1 MVFRRFFAAV
11 VLVEFISGGWC
22 ALPAAAQMG
31 ASPVM
36 NDLPQRMPVY
46 AAPSPSA
53 AASNYAG
60 SSPATPTVVE
70 PPYDVAL
77 PGVSAAS
84 LPTASV
90 FAAQDASAA
99 GAQTGVA
106 VFDNNDSWN
115 WQILPNGLMYR
126 SYMAGRLE
134 PRLGSDLVYQRGYGW
149 YWDAQVGARVG
160 LFRYGDNDPIAPQG
174 WQFDVEGAAFPRLDL
189 QANENLDCVDFR
201 GGFLL
206 TNRTGMFET
215 KFGFYHLSS
224 HLGDEYMIADPNYT
238 RINYVRESLIAGL
251 SIHPLRWLR
260 LYGEVGWTF
269 QEDGGAQP
277 WEFQF
282 GVEAASPDVT
292 GPHGT
297 PFLAVNAHLRQ
308 ENNFGGNVN
317 TQLGWLWRGR
327 TGRTFRVGVEYFNG
341 MSEEYQNYNV
351 FEDQIGV
358 GLWYDF

>member
-1 MVFRRFFAAV
+1 MQT
-11 VLVEFISGGWC
+11 
-22 ALPAAAQMG
+22 P
-31 ASPVM
+31 PVM
-36 NDLPQRMPVY
+36 NDLPQRMPAY
-46 AAPSPSA
+46 GMPS
-53 AASNYAG
+53 SNYATSSAASSNYAAS
-60 SSPATPTVVE
+60 SSPATSSGVPS
-70 PPYDVAL
+70 PYDVPL
-77 PGVSAAS
+77 PGVTA
-84 LPTASV
+84 ASV
-90 FAAQDASAA
+90 FAAPDANAA
-99 GAQTGVA
+99 GARPSESA
-106 VFDNNDSWN
+106 AAILDRIDSSWS
-115 WQILPNGLMYR
+115 WQILPDGLMYR

-189 QANENLDCVDFR
+189 EANENLDCVDFR

-224 HLGDEYMIADPNYT
+224 HLGDEYMIANPDYT
-238 RINYVRESLIAGL
+238 RINYVRESLIAGV
-251 SIHPLRWLR
+251 SIHPARWLR

-317 TQLGWLWRGR
+317 TQLGWLWRGP